1 MKNFI
6 KSYWWKL
13 LLLIIIW
20 FICYTINITLSQE
33 HLFWTFSTVM
43 QSFVALG
50 ALLGMVAVFRLQII
64 NNKSDIIALSLR
76 KPIIYFRGMPASTY
90 LPEDILCEGNK
101 ILKEEGNKVGSEIK
115 LGLPQLEKLFDE
127 EKNIKKQIVDFVKKI
142 VVITALALIFLI
154 ITPTL
159 IKIHADIASLGL
171 ILYLAIT
178 SLITTIKLIKEIL

>member
-1 MKNFI
+1 
-6 KSYWWKL
+6 
-13 LLLIIIW
+13 
-20 FICYTINITLSQE
+20 
-33 HLFWTFSTVM
+33 
-43 QSFVALG
+43 
-50 ALLGMVAVFRLQII
+50 
-64 NNKSDIIALSLR
+64 
-76 KPIIYFRGMPASTY
+76 MPASTY